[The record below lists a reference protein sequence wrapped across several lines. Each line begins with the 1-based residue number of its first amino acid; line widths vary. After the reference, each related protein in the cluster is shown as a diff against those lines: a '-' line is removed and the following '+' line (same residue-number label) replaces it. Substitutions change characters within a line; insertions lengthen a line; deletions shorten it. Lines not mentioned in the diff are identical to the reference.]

1 MPRIRSLHPGQWTDE
16 AFVSCTMEARLLA
29 LGLRNIADDNGV
41 FAWKPL
47 TIKMQLFPADAVD
60 VAAMLAEL
68 VRSEQVAR
76 FEVGGATYGVIRN
89 FRKWQRPEKPKAL
102 HPIPDE
108 WRAFAGLSENDGGT
122 TSDTS
127 PTGRRPVADTSAK
140 VSAEEGGRR
149 EEDTSSL
156 RSDGAPAPPPPAGPP
171 PDARG
176 ELFGAGLAR
185 TRRLTGKSDGQCR
198 AMLGRWL
205 RDLGD
210 DCTGLS
216 RVLFEAEDARPA
228 DPVAWIEAAVRSRRG
243 ERPPPQASPVRRGN
257 GLAEARRRRL
267 EREGVGLFQGDDAR
281 SVVAEVVA

>member
-1 MPRIRSLHPGQWTDE
+1 
-16 AFVSCTMEARLLA
+16 MEARLLA

-127 PTGRRPVADTSAK
+127 PTGRRLVGDTSAK

-156 RSDGAPAPPPPAGPP
+156 RSDGAPAAPPPAGPP

-267 EREGVGLFQGDDAR
+267 EREGAGLFQGDDAR
-281 SVVAEVVA
+281 PVVAEVVA